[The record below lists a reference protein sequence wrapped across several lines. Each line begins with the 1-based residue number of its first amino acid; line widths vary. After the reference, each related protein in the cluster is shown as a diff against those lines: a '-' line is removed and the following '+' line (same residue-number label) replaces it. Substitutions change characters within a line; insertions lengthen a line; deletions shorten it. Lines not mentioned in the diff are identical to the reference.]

1 MSDVPPEAQDALF
14 ALFAVKLDLVSEAS
28 VERALN
34 HLEDGQ
40 SVREALEA
48 AGKLTAEQA
57 ERVQAAL
64 DPEVIEGYRIEGEA
78 GRGGMGVVYRA
89 RQISM
94 DRLVALKVLTRRL
107 SRDEAYVA
115 KFLEEARSAAKLNHE
130 NVVAAID
137 AGEAEGLYYFVM
149 EFVAGASLADV
160 IDEQGPLEWE
170 LALDITEQV
179 ARALEHAHQAGLVH
193 RDVKPENILWG
204 EGQAKLCDLG
214 LAKPSQVAG
223 TGEKADMTEGT
234 PYYCSPEQAL
244 GRTDIDPRSD
254 VYSLGISLFTMIKG
268 EPPFDGDTPRAI
280 LLKQVKQP
288 FPNLDEALP
297 QLPGPYRRLIADMV
311 IKDRA
316 QRLESMR
323 AFMERLGQ
331 ARGEAS
337 GGEGPSAPRARTR
350 RGASPAPIAGVVGL
364 LVVVALVFA
373 FVGGGEEEPDPSP
386 APTPSVSQV
395 AVKPPPSRPEG
406 PTRVSPKPSQSAS
419 GGGDASLRAAKAL
432 YDQAAAYAK
441 DKPDD
446 ITGQRELFQAVVNR
460 FPGTGYASQAEVR
473 LAGLGEARE
482 RQVTRA
488 LDALS
493 KQVLELQ
500 NSGSV
505 GDALQL
511 IQTFRE
517 TWSKRGGAGLEE
529 TLSTMEG
536 RVRRQISLLVEKDLS
551 ALEAGEADPDARARV
566 NARLEHLPAGLAT
579 RARSRLQA
587 IERAAARA
595 RWDTLQGE
603 IDQALLRG
611 DLAGARRRVQQAQG
625 DAALQPFAGQ
635 LKTLAQDVDQLDKA
649 LAAFRRRCE
658 SLPKQATLSFA
669 LRGGG
674 SVEGRYLDF
683 DAEALRGRFQPRD
696 DQEPRSLHLNELQPS
711 ELQSWALP
719 PAQGRANVL
728 LFLLR
733 GLPEAAQLAYT
744 RFRAAGGAGDAALE
758 ERIRQ
763 ARAKVMNARAL
774 AALQPLL
781 AADAAPEAV
790 LAGIKQLD
798 PALCATE
805 AYRDQFAALKAA
817 YVRARQAQIAA
828 DTMALFHA
836 KEKKERKGR
845 VTLIY
850 DFEDAA
856 QLQDWAPNKA
866 LHPAAKVKHL
876 PEAQAME
883 VSGIVALQARFKP
896 GLLKVELKVGERNR
910 RRPNLNVLLS
920 APDAGQWQ
928 GLLCAAGFAYGDLVN
943 LKIDAEA
950 RKNAGIIVDL
960 PCAALLRLTGK
971 APSRRMPGVLTA
983 NPKASVRK
991 GSSVK
996 LTLTR
1001 SARGWLKLKIGS
1013 RTAWNVDM
1021 EFDEQEDPKPT
1032 LVSLAPLSSV
1042 FQLEEVEVWG
1052 ELDPEWVSQRSREA
1066 AAAEAEKLPAPAV
1079 KK

>member
-1 MSDVPPEAQDALF
+1 
-14 ALFAVKLDLVSEAS
+14 
-28 VERALN
+28 
-34 HLEDGQ
+34 
-40 SVREALEA
+40 
-48 AGKLTAEQA
+48 
-57 ERVQAAL
+57 
-64 DPEVIEGYRIEGEA
+64 
-78 GRGGMGVVYRA
+78 
-89 RQISM
+89 
-94 DRLVALKVLTRRL
+94 
-107 SRDEAYVA
+107 
-115 KFLEEARSAAKLNHE
+115 
-130 NVVAAID
+130 
-137 AGEAEGLYYFVM
+137 
-149 EFVAGASLADV
+149 
-160 IDEQGPLEWE
+160 
-170 LALDITEQV
+170 
-179 ARALEHAHQAGLVH
+179 
-193 RDVKPENILWG
+193 DVKPENILWG

-254 VYSLGISLFTMIKG
+254 VYSLGISLYTMIKG

-288 FPNLDEALP
+288 FPDLDEALP
-297 QLPGPYRRLIADMV
+297 ELPGPYRRLIADMV

-323 AFMERLGQ
+323 AFMERLSQ

-337 GGEGPSAPRARTR
+337 GGEGPSAPRPRAR
-350 RGASPAPIAGVVGL
+350 RGGAPAPIAGAVAL
-364 LVVVALVFA
+364 LVVLALVFA
-373 FVGGGEEEPDPSP
+373 FIGGGGEEDPEPGP
-386 APTPSVSQV
+386 APTPSTSQV

-406 PTRVSPKPSQSAS
+406 PTRVSPKPSQSS
-419 GGGDASLRAAKAL
+419 GSGGDASLRAAKAL
-432 YDQAAAYAK
+432 YDQAVAYAK
-441 DKPDD
+441 DKPED

-473 LAGLGEARE
+473 LASLGEARE

-488 LDALS
+488 LDTLS

-500 NSGSV
+500 NGGSV

-517 TWSKRGGAGLEE
+517 TWGKRGGAGLEE

-536 RVRRQISLLVEKDLS
+536 RVRRQISLLVETDLT
-551 ALEAGEADPDARARV
+551 ALEAGNAEPGAKARV
-566 NARLEHLPAGLAT
+566 AERLKHLPAGLVT
-579 RARSRLQA
+579 RARTRLEA

-595 RWDTLQGE
+595 RWDALQGE
-603 IDQALLRG
+603 IDAALLRG

-625 DAALQPFAGQ
+625 DAALKPFAGQ
-635 LKTLAQDVDQLDKA
+635 LRTLGEDVEQLDKA
-649 LAAFRRRCE
+649 LGAFRRRCE
-658 SLPKQATLSFA
+658 SLPKQASLSFA
-669 LRGGG
+669 LRAGG
-674 SVEGRYLDF
+674 SVEGRYVDF
-683 DAEALRGRFQPRD
+683 DPQALSGSFQPRD
-696 DQEPRSLHLNELQPS
+696 AQEPRPLHLRELQPS
-711 ELQSWALP
+711 ELQSWVLP

-733 GLPEAAQLAYT
+733 ELPEVAQLAYT
-744 RFRAAGGAGDAALE
+744 RFRAAGGAADAELE

-763 ARAKVMNARAL
+763 ARAKVMDARAL

-781 AADAAPEAV
+781 APDAQPEAV

-798 PALCATE
+798 PALCATQ

-845 VTLIY
+845 VTLVY
-850 DFEDAA
+850 DFTDAD
-856 QLQDWAPNKA
+856 QLLDWAPDKK
-866 LHPAAKVKHL
+866 LHAAAKVKHL
-876 PEAQAME
+876 AETQAME

-896 GLLKVELKVGERNR
+896 GLLKVELKIGERNR
-910 RRPNLNVLLS
+910 RRPNLNVLL
-920 APDAGQWQ
+920 APPGAGQWQ

-960 PCAALLRLTGK
+960 PCATLLRLTGK

-991 GSSVK
+991 GNSVK

-1001 SARGWLKLKIGS
+1001 SARGWLKLKVGS

-1021 EFDEQEDPKPT
+1021 EFDEQENPQPT
-1032 LVSLAPLSSV
+1032 VVSLAPLSSV
-1042 FQLEEVEVWG
+1042 FQLEEAEVWG
-1052 ELDPEWVSQRSREA
+1052 ELDPEWVAQRSQEA
-1066 AAAEAEKLPAPAV
+1066 AAAEAERLPAPQA
-1079 KK
+1079 K